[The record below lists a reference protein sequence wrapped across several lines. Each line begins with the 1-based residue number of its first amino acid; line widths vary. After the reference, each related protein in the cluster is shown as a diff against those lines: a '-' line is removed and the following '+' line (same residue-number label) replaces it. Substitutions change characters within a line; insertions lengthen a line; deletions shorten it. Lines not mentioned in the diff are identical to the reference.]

1 MKDDKYVKKKKDEMY
16 LKLVDCKRGDLWPLL
31 EGFIRTIVK
40 DMKDK
45 YWAQEQYYLDTIK
58 TLKEG
63 KPKVGVDIRS
73 WFYKN
78 CKSQRKRGAKI
89 CQSCPFRKMIEEQE
103 AGVEVEE

>member
-1 MKDDKYVKKKKDEMY
+1 MKDDKYVDEKEREWASY
-16 LKLVDCKRGDLWPLL
+16 GFETREQVK
-31 EGFIRTIVK
+31 GFIRTIVK

-63 KPKVGVDIRS
+63 NPKVGVDIRS